1 MPCLSDRISE
11 RKLLDLRPSSRN
23 ARKHDRKQ
31 IRQIAHSIERFGFNN
46 PVLVTGD
53 GKIICG
59 RGRVEAAR
67 LLGLSEVPTLR
78 LDHLSPD
85 DLRAYALADNRIALD
100 ATWDN
105 ELLEIELQHLIEID
119 FDISLTGFTTTEIDL
134 TLGEVRP
141 VADDPTDEPMTDD
154 GYPPVTRLGDIWI
167 LGQHR
172 LICGD
177 AQDPRIIARL
187 LEGGEEAGL
196 VFTDPPYNVPIQGH
210 VSGLGKNKHR
220 EFAFASGE
228 MSSEEFTASLAITLC
243 IAASKLKNG
252 GLAYVYMD
260 WRHMSELLRAGELAF
275 DELKQLCVWNKSNA
289 GMGSFYRSKHE
300 LIFVFKVG
308 SGQHTNNFGLGD
320 GGRYRTN
327 VWDYP
332 GMSSMS
338 ASRDAELAMHPT
350 VKPVQLVQD
359 AILDC
364 SNRGDV
370 VLDMF
375 GGSGTTLIAAE
386 RIGRKARLV
395 EIDPRYCDTIIR
407 RFETVTGKRAT
418 LGPDGPEFGILSA
431 VTPHA
436 LEEV

>member
-1 MPCLSDRISE
+1 MLNSHFTNSRIC
-11 RKLLDLRPSSRN
+11 DLKVNPGN

-31 IRQIAHSIERFGFNN
+31 IRQIADSIKRFGFNN
-46 PVLVTGD
+46 PVLISGD
-53 GKIICG
+53 GQIICG
-59 RGRVEAAR
+59 HGRVEAAK
-67 LLGLSEVPTLR
+67 LLSLKEVPTVS

-85 DLRAYALADNRIALD
+85 ELRAYALADNRIALG

-105 ELLEIELQHLIEID
+105 ELLGIELQHLIEID
-119 FDISLTGFTTTEIDL
+119 FDISLTGFSTTEIDL
-134 TLGEVRP
+134 TLGEATAA
-141 VADDPTDEPMTDD
+141 ADDPADEPIAENDL
-154 GYPPVTRLGDIWI
+154 PPVTRPGDVWI

-177 AQDPRIIARL
+177 AQDPGVIAKL
-187 LEGGEEAGL
+187 LEGGEVADL
-196 VFTDPPYNVPIQGH
+196 VFTDPPFNVRIQGH
-210 VSGLGKNKHR
+210 VSGLGKHKHR

-228 MSSEEFTASLAITLC
+228 MSSVEFTAFLATTLC
-243 IAASKLKNG
+243 IAAASLKDG
-252 GLAYVYMD
+252 GIAYVFMD
-260 WRHMSELLRAGELAF
+260 WRHMDELRIAGGLAF

-300 LIFVFKVG
+300 LIFVYKVG
-308 SGQHTNNFGLGD
+308 TAPHTNNFGLGD

-338 ASRDAELAMHPT
+338 AGREAELAMHPT

-364 SNRGDV
+364 SNRGDI
-370 VLDMF
+370 VLDIF

-386 RIGRKARLV
+386 RVGRKARLV
-395 EIDPRYCDTIIR
+395 EFDPLYCDTIIR
-407 RFETVTGKRAT
+407 RFEKVTGKRAT
-418 LGPDGPEFGILSA
+418 LGPAGPEFGVLSA
-431 VTPHA
+431 VVTPA
-436 LEEV
+436 LEDA